1 MLKPATSITSA
12 IAAYGNIAKGGNA
25 MPGVGGGVGIGARA
39 ADGGAFADL
48 VKSAISEAARIGK
61 TAETASIAA
70 VNDRADLNKVVTAV
84 AEAELA
90 LQTVVTIRDRVIE
103 AYREIM
109 RMPI

>member
-1 MLKPATSITSA
+1 MLKPIASIASA
-12 IAAYGNIAKGGNA
+12 IANSGNIARGAKPEAGAAGGD
-25 MPGVGGGVGIGARA
+25 P
-39 ADGGAFADL
+39 FATL
-48 VKSAISEAARIGK
+48 VKNAIAEAARIGK

-70 VNDRADLNKVVTAV
+70 VNDRADLNQVVTAV

-103 AYREIM
+103 AYREII

>member
-1 MLKPATSITSA
+1 MLKPVTSVASA
-12 IAAYGNIAKGGNA
+12 IAAYGNVAKTA
-25 MPGVGGGVGIGARA
+25 PGATGATGAGA

-48 VKSAISEAARIGK
+48 VKSAIQEATRIGK

-84 AEAELA
+84 AEAELT

>member
-12 IAAYGNIAKGGNA
+12 LAAYGDVVKGGK
-25 MPGVGGGVGIGARA
+25 PGPGAAGAGGG

-48 VKSAISEAARIGK
+48 VKTAIAEAARIGK
-61 TAETASIAA
+61 TAESASIAA

>member
-12 IAAYGNIAKGGNA
+12 IAAYGNIAKGGKPT
-25 MPGVGGGVGIGARA
+25 PGAADSGAAGA
-39 ADGGAFADL
+39 ADGGAFASL
-48 VKSAISEAARIGK
+48 VKNAIHEAARIGK

-70 VNDRADLNKVVTAV
+70 VNDRADLSKVVTAV

>member
-12 IAAYGNIAKGGNA
+12 LAAYGNVAKGGK
-25 MPGVGGGVGIGARA
+25 PGPGAAGAGAGGAV
-39 ADGGAFADL
+39 DGGAFADL
-48 VKSAISEAARIGK
+48 VKSAIAEAARIGK
-61 TAETASIAA
+61 TAESASIAA
-70 VNDRADLNKVVTAV
+70 VNDRADLTKVVTAV

>member
-1 MLKPATSITSA
+1 MLKPTTAITSA
-12 IAAYGNIAKGGNA
+12 IAAYGNIAKGGKTTPESPA
-25 MPGVGGGVGIGARA
+25 QGAGGG
-39 ADGGAFADL
+39 ADGGTFANL
-48 VKSAISEAARIGK
+48 VKSALNEATRIGK

-70 VNDRADLNKVVTAV
+70 VNDRADLSKVVTAV

>member
-1 MLKPATSITSA
+1 MLKPATSIASA
-12 IAAYGNIAKGGNA
+12 IAAYGNVAKGEK
-25 MPGVGGGVGIGARA
+25 PSSGGAGAGA

-48 VKSAISEAARIGK
+48 VKSAIHEAARIGK
-61 TAETASIAA
+61 TAETSSIAA

>member
-1 MLKPATSITSA
+1 MLKPATSIASA
-12 IAAYGNIAKGGNA
+12 IAAYGNIAKGGKPT
-25 MPGVGGGVGIGARA
+25 PGDAGAGAAGA
-39 ADGGAFADL
+39 ADGGTFANL
-48 VKSAISEAARIGK
+48 VKSALTEAARIGK

>member
-12 IAAYGNIAKGGNA
+12 LAAFGNVAKGSK
-25 MPGVGGGVGIGARA
+25 PGPGAA
-39 ADGGAFADL
+39 GAGSGSAVDGGAFADL
-48 VKSAISEAARIGK
+48 VKNAIAEAARIGK
-61 TAETASIAA
+61 TAESASIAA

>member
-12 IAAYGNIAKGGNA
+12 IAAYGNVAKGGNA
-25 MPGVGGGVGIGARA
+25 LPGAGGGVGIGASP

-48 VKSAISEAARIGK
+48 VKSAIAEAARIGK

-70 VNDRADLNKVVTAV
+70 VNDRADLSKVVTAV

>member
-1 MLKPATSITSA
+1 MLKPAASIASA
-12 IAAYGNIAKGGNA
+12 IAAYGNVAKGGNA
-25 MPGVGGGVGIGARA
+25 SPEGAGGAPA

-48 VKSAISEAARIGK
+48 VKSAIQEAARIGK

>member
-1 MLKPATSITSA
+1 MLKPTTAITSA
-12 IAAYGNIAKGGNA
+12 IAAYGNIAKGGKLA
-25 MPGVGGGVGIGARA
+25 PGAADAGAAGA
-39 ADGGAFADL
+39 ADGGAFANL
-48 VKSAISEAARIGK
+48 VKSALTEAARIGK

-70 VNDRADLNKVVTAV
+70 VNDRADLSKVVTAV